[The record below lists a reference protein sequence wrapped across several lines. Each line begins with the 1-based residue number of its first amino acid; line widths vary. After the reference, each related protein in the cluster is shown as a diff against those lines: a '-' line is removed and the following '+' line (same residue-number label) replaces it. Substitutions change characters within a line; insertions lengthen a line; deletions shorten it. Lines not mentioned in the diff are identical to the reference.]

1 LTTCTKSADS
11 NLDCSNA
18 FTVAND
24 ETTPIT
30 IVAAGSGNGY
40 ESVFN
45 ADDKFV
51 KKVSSSACCIMSC
64 ELLKPMTTLGVTSW
78 DATDLEQ
85 IMPAFDPT
93 SQLTEPTE
101 SGYRDSKCGTTTTAA
116 YMEMMAETT
125 NNICIKM
132 GLTTPWAIQV

>member
-1 LTTCTKSADS
+1 
-11 NLDCSNA
+11 
-18 FTVAND
+18 
-24 ETTPIT
+24 
-30 IVAAGSGNGY
+30 
-40 ESVFN
+40 
-45 ADDKFV
+45 
-51 KKVSSSACCIMSC
+51 
-64 ELLKPMTTLGVTSW
+64 MTTLGVTSW

-85 IMPAFDPT
+85 IMPAFDPN

-116 YMEMMAETT
+116 TNEMSAMTT